1 MSWAHTLSITR
12 WRLIVQY
19 VHNGSY
25 SQKQELITCFINGD
39 MAPECSATSSD
50 KLPICN
56 FVVVEY
62 PDRFVQL
69 LGMTICDKHF
79 CVIAIEMPH
88 YETQVWV
95 IFIF

>member
-1 MSWAHTLSITR
+1 
-12 WRLIVQY
+12 
-19 VHNGSY
+19 
-25 SQKQELITCFINGD
+25 

-56 FVVVEY
+56 FVVFEY

-69 LGMTICDKHF
+69 LGMTICDKNF